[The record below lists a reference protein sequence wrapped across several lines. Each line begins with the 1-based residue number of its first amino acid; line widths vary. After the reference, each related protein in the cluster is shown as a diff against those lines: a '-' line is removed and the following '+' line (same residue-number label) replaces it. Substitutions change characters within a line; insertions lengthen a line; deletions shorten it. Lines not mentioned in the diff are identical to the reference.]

1 MRQQISANKI
11 ERALIIGAD
20 HVSNAYVLVILV
32 ILVILVVMQPMV
44 ETMTARSS
52 FANCGSVCRV
62 LLIGAPTKIA
72 AQEMEWAVATQ
83 PYIAKLNHLSKH
95 FNCCKIYLKYWQIF
109 FQYNHS
115 KTQPAW

>member
-1 MRQQISANKI
+1 MQ
-11 ERALIIGAD
+11 RALIIGAD
-20 HVSNAYVLVILV
+20 HVSNAYVLV

-83 PYIAKLNHLSKH
+83 PYIAKLNQFGKH
-95 FNCCKIYLKYWQIF
+95 FNCCKNIF
-109 FQYNHS
+109 EILANLFPIQS
-115 KTQPAW
+115 